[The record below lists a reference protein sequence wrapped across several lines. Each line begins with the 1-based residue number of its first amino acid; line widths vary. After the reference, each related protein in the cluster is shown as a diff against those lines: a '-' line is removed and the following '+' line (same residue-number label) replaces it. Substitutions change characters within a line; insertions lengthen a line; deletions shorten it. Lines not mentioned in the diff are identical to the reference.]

1 MERSGGENITR
12 KRITAAIIDHNG
24 CISKIGK
31 KNIKKKHGRLELVGK
46 VFDVNQTKR
55 LWIYILYDRKKAT
68 KKKGK
73 SGEKYEEEQSDFLE
87 CCLCAMQ
94 THLLRF
100 RMGKNNSHQNG

>member
-1 MERSGGENITR
+1 MDVWSWSVKCSMSIRLKDSGFIYYM
-12 KRITAAIIDHNG
+12 
-24 CISKIGK
+24 IGK
-31 KNIKKKHGRLELVGK
+31 K
-46 VFDVNQTKR
+46 QQ
-55 LWIYILYDRKKAT
+55 

-73 SGEKYEEEQSDFLE
+73 SGKKYEEEQSDFLE